1 MKKKNLLDLLRM
13 MPISKEMFDEDD
25 DDDENNES
33 SKYWIT
39 FEKKTEYT
47 NDNDSDSEA
56 EVEEEKKIIENQQMT
71 LAKQKKTLLGKRK
84 FTTTTAT
91 TTSNIT
97 TNNNINE
104 KKQLKKDFQYQL
116 QHYTFYQ
123 KLFSKSWILLLSL
136 TWSITEH
143 KLLLTH
149 LSTYVMK
156 QLINPLLLSD
166 YLTECYS
173 FGGIIAILSLE
184 NLLTLII
191 SYNLDYPKFFES
203 LYSLCNIL
211 IFQSKY
217 SYKYLSLLS
226 LCLKSSNIPEIM
238 IFSFIKR
245 LSYIALHIPCNKVI
259 YCIYQMI
266 WLLKQYKNTQQLI
279 HKKKFSNKKNQ
290 EEGEEE
296 DGEEEREDDVEEQPK
311 KKSKKNEEVS
321 KKQQEKIKTT
331 NGFVLE
337 EENDLMENHV
347 KESSLYELE
356 MLEHHYLYKYIAEVA
371 STIRN
376 PETTSIHAI
385 PIEMKEYHNISLQS
399 LIDKEFDEM
408 KKNNYSNCELA
419 FQKPTQLFA

>member
-1 MKKKNLLDLLRM
+1 M
-13 MPISKEMFDEDD
+13 MPISKEIFIAE
-25 DDDENNES
+25 DDENDES

-47 NDNDSDSEA
+47 NDNDSDSEV

-71 LAKQKKTLLGKRK
+71 LAKQKKALLGKRK
-84 FTTTTAT
+84 FTTAT
-91 TTSNIT
+91 TTTST
-97 TNNNINE
+97 ENNNINE

-266 WLLKQYKNTQQLI
+266 WLLKQYKNSQQLI

-290 EEGEEE
+290 DGVEEEEEEG
-296 DGEEEREDDVEEQPK
+296 EDDVEEQPK
-311 KKSKKNEEVS
+311 KKSKKNTEAS
-321 KKQQEKIKTT
+321 KK
-331 NGFVLE
+331 NSVGFILE
-337 EENDLMENHV
+337 EEKDLMNNHV

-356 MLEHHYLYKYIAEVA
+356 MLEHHYLSKYIAEVV